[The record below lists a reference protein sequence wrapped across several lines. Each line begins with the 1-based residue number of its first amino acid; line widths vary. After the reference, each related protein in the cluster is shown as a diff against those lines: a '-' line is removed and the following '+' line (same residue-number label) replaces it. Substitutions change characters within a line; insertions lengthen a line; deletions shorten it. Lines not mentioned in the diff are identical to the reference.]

1 MDPYCFYFL
10 HLRGEYSFERA
21 RCGCASSIYTC
32 SEGAL
37 PHHIDPE
44 NLSLTNMASN
54 KPLTKRLGQS
64 IRITAQLSSQRRTP
78 RVCLGNVCSK
88 SLYIYENA
96 NILFLFIFHGNKTS
110 ILLQYRTSVIF
121 EHISSPHPLHPII
134 LLSLNF
140 YTYLLV
146 QQGLYPTTTHLLS
159 YLIFASSPHYPTI
172 KLPPSSWL
180 PQPSP
185 TPRENRRPRCRD

>member
-10 HLRGEYSFERA
+10 HLRDEYSFERA
-21 RCGCASSIYTC
+21 RCECASSIYTC

-44 NLSLTNMASN
+44 NLSSTNMAPN
-54 KPLTKRLGQS
+54 KLLAKWLGQS
-64 IRITAQLSSQRRTP
+64 IRITAQYPHTGELPAFAWGMFARSP
-78 RVCLGNVCSK
+78 
-88 SLYIYENA
+88 YIYENA

-110 ILLQYRTSVIF
+110 ILLQYRTSAIF
-121 EHISSPHPLHPII
+121 GHISSPHPLHPII

>member
-10 HLRGEYSFERA
+10 HLRDEYSFERA
-21 RCGCASSIYTC
+21 RCECASSIYTC

-64 IRITAQLSSQRRTP
+64 IRITAQYPHTGELPAFAWGMFARSP
-78 RVCLGNVCSK
+78 
-88 SLYIYENA
+88 YIYENA

-110 ILLQYRTSVIF
+110 ILLQYRTSAIF
-121 EHISSPHPLHPII
+121 GHISSPHPLHPII
-134 LLSLNF
+134 LLSLYF

>member
-10 HLRGEYSFERA
+10 HLRDEYSFERA
-21 RCGCASSIYTC
+21 RCECASSIYTC

-44 NLSLTNMASN
+44 NLSSTNMAPN
-54 KPLTKRLGQS
+54 KLLAKWLGQS
-64 IRITAQLSSQRRTP
+64 IRITAQYPHTGELPAFAWGMFARSP
-78 RVCLGNVCSK
+78 
-88 SLYIYENA
+88 YIYENA

-110 ILLQYRTSVIF
+110 ILLQYRTSAMF

-146 QQGLYPTTTHLLS
+146 QQACILPQHTLYHIS
-159 YLIFASSPHYPTI
+159 SSPHHHI
-172 KLPPSSWL
+172 ILQSNFPPSSWL